1 MPAIREWPASTRP
14 RERLIASGPQALSDE
29 DLLAVLIGSGVPGRS
44 AVALARDLLLA
55 LGGMRGLVHADHTR
69 LRRLRIGSAQAARI
83 LAAREV
89 GQRAIAAFADGE
101 VLSSPEAAARALAPH
116 FAHLDREEVKV
127 ALLSRKHRLLSVAGV
142 YAGNVAGTSVRI
154 GELFTE
160 ALRRNAPA
168 IIVGHNHPSGD
179 PAPSAEDL
187 RTTRD
192 AIAAGRL
199 LGIDVL
205 DHIVFGAG
213 RWVSIGQGQ
222 SSAPPTAHRARAA
235 EKGSDRDA

>member
-1 MPAIREWPASTRP
+1 MGAGA
-14 RERLIASGPQALSDE
+14 QALSDE
-29 DLLAVLIGSGVPGRS
+29 ELLALLIGSGSPGRS
-44 AVALARDLLLA
+44 AIALGREVLIAI
-55 LGGMRGLVHADHTR
+55 GGMRGLAHASHSR
-69 LRRLRIGSAQAARI
+69 LRELGLGPATAARV

-89 GQRAIAAFADGE
+89 GQRAIAAAADGE

-127 ALLSRKHRLLSVAGV
+127 ALLSRKHRLLGVSNV

-179 PAPSAEDL
+179 PAPSAEDI

-192 AIAAGRL
+192 AVSAGKL

-213 RWVSIGQGQ
+213 RWISIGQGQ
-222 SSAPPTAHRARAA
+222 SSAAPTARAARAA
-235 EKGSDRDA
+235 EIGSESRR

>member
-1 MPAIREWPASTRP
+1 MRP
-14 RERLIASGPQALSDE
+14 RERLAARGADALSDE
-29 DLLAVLIGSGVPGRS
+29 ELLAVLIGSGRPGRS
-44 AVALARDLLLA
+44 AVATAHDLLQK
-55 LGGMRGLVHADHTR
+55 LGGMRGLAQVDHTQ
-69 LRRLRIGSAQAARI
+69 LRKHGLGPAAAIRVA
-83 LAAREV
+83 AARELAHRTV
-89 GQRAIAAFADGE
+89 NKGTDGE
-101 VLSSPEAAARALAPH
+101 VLDSADAAARALAPH

-127 ALLSRKHRLLSVAGV
+127 ALLSRKHRLLGV
-142 YAGNVAGTSVRI
+142 VRVYEGNVAGTSVRI

-168 IIVGHNHPSGD
+168 ILIGHNHPSGD

-192 AIAAGRL
+192 AVAAGRL

-222 SSAPPTAHRARAA
+222 ASRAPLRAA
-235 EKGSDRDA
+235 EAEAEGR